1 MAVIR
6 NKGNYI
12 SNDRFGIKNIVVFLP
27 ATTIPMSIF
36 FILLPECRPVIGYIQ
51 NYRYPYKI
59 IVMLN
64 EDVRVPHI

>member
-1 MAVIR
+1 
-6 NKGNYI
+6 
-12 SNDRFGIKNIVVFLP
+12 
-27 ATTIPMSIF
+27 MSIF

-64 EDVRVPHI
+64 EDARVPFLIFIYNYHATHPTKEAGDAGMRYTI